1 MTDVVETCPS
11 TFVLP
16 WVGFYL
22 FLQVLL
28 VQNMYVTLSSGY
40 SIFFVGGAGGGG
52 GGGGGGC
59 LTVERGC

>member
-1 MTDVVETCPS
+1 MTDVVETCPA

-28 VQNMYVTLSSGY
+28 VQNMSVTLSSGY
-40 SIFFVGGAGGGG
+40 SIFLLGVLGGGG
-52 GGGGGGC
+52 GGG

>member
-28 VQNMYVTLSSGY
+28 VQKMSLSVVATV
-40 SIFFVGGAGGGG
+40 FFLLGVLGGGG
-52 GGGGGGC
+52 GGGG

>member
-28 VQNMYVTLSSGY
+28 VQKMCVTLSSGY

-52 GGGGGGC
+52 G
-59 LTVERGC
+59 LDS